1 MLQYFI
7 LDIYKLV
14 MEGALLAEEEATIK
28 HNLGNNLDITT
39 IEQNKHYFKEI
50 DYLLMLPQ
58 LRSIVIVI
66 SYNMG

>member
-1 MLQYFI
+1 
-7 LDIYKLV
+7 

-50 DYLLMLPQ
+50 NYLLMLPQ